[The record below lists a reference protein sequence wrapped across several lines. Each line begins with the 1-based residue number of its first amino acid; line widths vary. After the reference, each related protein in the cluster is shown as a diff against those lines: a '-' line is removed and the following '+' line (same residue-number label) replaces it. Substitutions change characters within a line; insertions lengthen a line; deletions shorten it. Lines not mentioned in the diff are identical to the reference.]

1 MDRLLRSSDE
11 EPLQCSVK
19 SRSSHVGYTEYGVCE
34 VHRNPYGVKRIPK
47 EFLFA
52 AHGLRA
58 QTLPKDQVESYRRY
72 KTSGFLSRIESSF
85 LFLDEGIAGVVP
97 GRWRVSCVRAGSMR
111 SDTPS
116 EEVYTWDV
124 ELERLGS

>member
-1 MDRLLRSSDE
+1 MKNRYNVPSKADRRTWGTLSM
-11 EPLQCSVK
+11 
-19 SRSSHVGYTEYGVCE
+19 VCE
-34 VHRNPYGVKRIPK
+34 VHRNPYGVRRIPK

-58 QTLPKDQVESYRRY
+58 QTLPKDQVEFYKMH
-72 KTSGFLSRIESSF
+72 KTSGFLSGVKGSTF
-85 LFLDEGIAGVVP
+85 VLDEGIAGVS
-97 GRWRVSCVRAGSMR
+97 RVRAGSMR
-111 SDTPS
+111 SDVSS

>member
-1 MDRLLRSSDE
+1 MKNRYNVPSKADRRTWGTLSML
-11 EPLQCSVK
+11 
-19 SRSSHVGYTEYGVCE
+19 CE
-34 VHRNPYGVKRIPK
+34 VHRNPYGVRRIPK

-58 QTLPKDQVESYRRY
+58 QTLPTNQVESYSRY

-97 GRWRVSCVRAGSMR
+97 GRWRVSRVRAGSMR
-111 SDTPS
+111 SDVPS

>member
-1 MDRLLRSSDE
+1 MKNRYNVPSKADQRTWGTLSA
-11 EPLQCSVK
+11 V
-19 SRSSHVGYTEYGVCE
+19 YE
-34 VHRNPYGVKRIPK
+34 VQRNPYGVKRVLK

-58 QTLPKDQVESYRRY
+58 QTLPQEQVEFYKKD
-72 KTSGFLSRIESSF
+72 KTSGFLPGIEGSTF
-85 LFLDEGIAGVVP
+85 VLDEGIAGVVP
-97 GRWRVSCVRAGSMR
+97 GRWRVSRVRAGSMR

>member
-1 MDRLLRSSDE
+1 MKNRYNVPSKADRRTWGTLSM
-11 EPLQCSVK
+11 
-19 SRSSHVGYTEYGVCE
+19 VCE

-52 AHGLRA
+52 AHGLQA

-72 KTSGFLSRIESSF
+72 ETSGFLSRIESSF

-97 GRWRVSCVRAGSMR
+97 GRWRVSRVLAGSMR

-116 EEVYTWDV
+116 EKVYTWDV

>member
-1 MDRLLRSSDE
+1 MKNSYNVPSKAD
-11 EPLQCSVK
+11 QCTWGTLSML
-19 SRSSHVGYTEYGVCE
+19 CE
-34 VHRNPYGVKRIPK
+34 VQRNPYGVKRIPK

-58 QTLPKDQVESYRRY
+58 QTLPKEQVEFYRMH
-72 KTSGFLSRIESSF
+72 KTSGFLPGIKGSTF
-85 LFLDEGIAGVVP
+85 VLDEGIAGVVP
-97 GRWRVSCVRAGSMR
+97 GRWRVSRVQAGSMR
-111 SDTPS
+111 SDVSS

>member
-1 MDRLLRSSDE
+1 MKNRYNVPSKADRRTWGTLSM
-11 EPLQCSVK
+11 
-19 SRSSHVGYTEYGVCE
+19 VCE
-34 VHRNPYGVKRIPK
+34 VHRNPYGVKRFPK

-58 QTLPKDQVESYRRY
+58 QTLPKEQVEFYKMH
-72 KTSGFLSRIESSF
+72 KTSGFLSGIEGST
-85 LFLDEGIAGVVP
+85 LVLDEGIAGVVP

-116 EEVYTWDV
+116 EEVYIWDV
-124 ELERLGS
+124 ELKRLGSLFVRVL

>member
-1 MDRLLRSSDE
+1 M
-11 EPLQCSVK
+11 
-19 SRSSHVGYTEYGVCE
+19 VCE
-34 VHRNPYGVKRIPK
+34 VHRNPYGVKRVLK

-58 QTLPKDQVESYRRY
+58 QTLSQEQVEFYRMH
-72 KTSGFLSRIESSF
+72 KTSGFLPGIEGSTF
-85 LFLDEGIAGVVP
+85 VLDEGIAGVVP
-97 GRWRVSCVRAGSMR
+97 GRWRVSRVVRAGSMC
-111 SDTPS
+111 SDVSS

>member
-1 MDRLLRSSDE
+1 MKNRYNVPSKADQRTWGTLSA
-11 EPLQCSVK
+11 V
-19 SRSSHVGYTEYGVCE
+19 YE
-34 VHRNPYGVKRIPK
+34 VQRNPYGVKRIPK

-58 QTLPKDQVESYRRY
+58 QTLPQEQVEFYRMH
-72 KTSGFLSRIESSF
+72 KTSGFLPGIEGSRF
-85 LFLDEGIAGVVP
+85 VLDEGIAGVVP
-97 GRWRVSCVRAGSMR
+97 GLWRVSRVRAGSMR
-111 SDTPS
+111 SDVSS

>member
-1 MDRLLRSSDE
+1 MKNRYNVPSKADCRTWGTLSM
-11 EPLQCSVK
+11 
-19 SRSSHVGYTEYGVCE
+19 VCE
-34 VHRNPYGVKRIPK
+34 VHRNPYGVRRIPK

-58 QTLPKDQVESYRRY
+58 QTLPKDQVESYRMY

>member
-1 MDRLLRSSDE
+1 MKNRYNVPSKADQRTWGTLSA
-11 EPLQCSVK
+11 V
-19 SRSSHVGYTEYGVCE
+19 YE
-34 VHRNPYGVKRIPK
+34 VQRNPYGVKRIPK

-72 KTSGFLSRIESSF
+72 KTSGFLSCIESSF

-124 ELERLGS
+124 ELKRLGS

>member
-1 MDRLLRSSDE
+1 MKNRYNVPSKADQRTWGTLSM
-11 EPLQCSVK
+11 
-19 SRSSHVGYTEYGVCE
+19 VCE
-34 VHRNPYGVKRIPK
+34 VHHNPYGVKRIPR

-58 QTLPKDQVESYRRY
+58 QTLPKDQVEFY
-72 KTSGFLSRIESSF
+72 KMQNTSGFLPGIEGSTF
-85 LFLDEGIAGVVP
+85 VLDEGIAGVVP
-97 GRWRVSCVRAGSMR
+97 GRWRVSRVRAGSMR
-111 SDTPS
+111 SDISS